1 MRISPLIVLSAGL
14 LAASAWAAPVPADK
28 MAYVGSW
35 QGKNM
40 QLSLSKEGK
49 VEYKRGHPND
59 QVNLSIDL
67 QRFKGD
73 SFEAGVSFVTTTFV
87 VSKPPHQE
95 GGKWK
100 MTVDGVELTR
110 SE

>member
-1 MRISPLIVLSAGL
+1 MRVSSLLVLCGGL
-14 LAASAWAAPVPADK
+14 LAGSAWAAPVPADK

-35 QGKNM
+35 QGKDM
-40 QLSLSKEGK
+40 QLSLTKQGK
-49 VEYKRGHPND
+49 VEYKRGRPND

-87 VSKPPHQE
+87 VSKPPHRE
-95 GGKWK
+95 GDKWK